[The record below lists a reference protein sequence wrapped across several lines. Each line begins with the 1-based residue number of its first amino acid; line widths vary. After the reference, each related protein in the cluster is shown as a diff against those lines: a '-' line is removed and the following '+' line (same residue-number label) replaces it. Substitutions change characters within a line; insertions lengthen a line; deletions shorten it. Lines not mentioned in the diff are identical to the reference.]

1 MLQHF
6 SDICE
11 EANDRCKELRAVKKK
26 LVNGLQSVPLLICHS
41 DYLPTFISEN
51 LKVMDMTAA
60 AMCREYGLTAI
71 AIGKDEKNGVIR
83 VLKGEKLGTT
93 MK

>member
-1 MLQHF
+1 MNADAIIF
-6 SDICE
+6 VKNVDGVYSGDPKTD
-11 EANDRCKELRAVKKK
+11 AKAVKYDEI
-26 LVNGLQSVPLLICHS
+26 SFDRI
-41 DYLPTFISEN
+41 ISEN